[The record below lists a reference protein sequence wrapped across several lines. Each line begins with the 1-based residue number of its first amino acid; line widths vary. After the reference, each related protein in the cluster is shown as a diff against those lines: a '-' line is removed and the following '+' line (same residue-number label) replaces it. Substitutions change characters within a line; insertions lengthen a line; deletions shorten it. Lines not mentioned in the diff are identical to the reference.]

1 MIIALKLVLLAL
13 FSYLLGSFNFARLIS
28 KRKNADI
35 TKMGSGNPGTMN
47 MLRNLGL
54 KAGALTLLCD
64 ALKGAVPALV
74 GFLIFGGTA
83 GTGMQYVGLYVGGL
97 AVVLGHNFP
106 IFYKFKGGKG
116 VACMLGVF
124 LVARP
129 LETLIVVVGVFIYLC
144 IFDYASFGSFILI
157 TAMTIME
164 AIRVTAAGYA
174 FEIALVI
181 KCLLFVLFFLCWF
194 MHRQNI
200 FRLLVGKENKINLR
214 SKLAKLGKKKEKKT
228 IKKQKEIG

>member
-1 MIIALKLVLLAL
+1 MIIALKLVLLAI

-74 GFLIFGGTA
+74 GFLIFGGAA
-83 GTGMQYVGLYVGGL
+83 GAGMQYVGLYVGGL

>member
-83 GTGMQYVGLYVGGL
+83 GAGMQYVGLYVGGL

-164 AIRVTAAGYA
+164 AIRVTAAGYT
-174 FEIALVI
+174 FEVALVI

>member
-1 MIIALKLVLLAL
+1 MIIALKRVLLAL

-83 GTGMQYVGLYVGGL
+83 GAGMQYVGLYVGGL

-164 AIRVTAAGYA
+164 AIRVTTAGYA

>member
-83 GTGMQYVGLYVGGL
+83 GAGMQYVGLYVGGL

-214 SKLAKLGKKKEKKT
+214 SKLAQLGKKKEKKT